1 MAKKRWNE
9 LARPQRIAALVAV
22 SVQLSLLA
30 TAQVDILR
38 RPAAEINGSKLF
50 WRLVVFIN
58 FLGPM
63 AYFLF
68 GRKRKAHPA

>member
-1 MAKKRWNE
+1 MEKKRWNS
-9 LARPQRIAALVAV
+9 LTKPKKIAALVAV

-30 TAQVDILR
+30 AAQVDMTR
-38 RPAAEINGSKLF
+38 RSAAEINGSKLF

-68 GRKRKAHPA
+68 GRKRTAHPA